1 MSDEAVPSVRQRGR
15 AASERVL
22 IEAAMACFAE
32 FGPNDVSVRAIAELA
47 GVNHGLVHHY
57 FGSKAGLVEAVV
69 RDVQEYFAESLASGG
84 GVSFMT
90 TEDPRPHIAMRAMA
104 RIIVDG
110 AMPTH
115 QVEFPVMA
123 AAAEVVHN
131 LGVQDEQQ
139 SRLLAAQV
147 LAMLMG
153 WSLFEPFL
161 VAAIGRNLD
170 ETTELRTQLSASA
183 LQMVTASVNR

>member
-1 MSDEAVPSVRQRGR
+1 MRGKSLLMSQSLELVRCGR
-15 AASERVL
+15 KVGHV
-22 IEAAMACFAE
+22 I
-32 FGPNDVSVRAIAELA
+32 
-47 GVNHGLVHHY
+47 
-57 FGSKAGLVEAVV
+57 
-69 RDVQEYFAESLASGG
+69 
-84 GVSFMT
+84 
-90 TEDPRPHIAMRAMA
+90 
-104 RIIVDG
+104 
-110 AMPTH
+110 
-115 QVEFPVMA
+115 
-123 AAAEVVHN
+123 
-131 LGVQDEQQ
+131 GVQDEQQ

>member
-1 MSDEAVPSVRQRGR
+1 VHSD
-15 AASERVL
+15 
-22 IEAAMACFAE
+22 
-32 FGPNDVSVRAIAELA
+32 D
-47 GVNHGLVHHY
+47 
-57 FGSKAGLVEAVV
+57 
-69 RDVQEYFAESLASGG
+69 
-84 GVSFMT
+84 
-90 TEDPRPHIAMRAMA
+90 A
-104 RIIVDG
+104 RLG
-110 AMPTH
+110 
-115 QVEFPVMA
+115 FR
-123 AAAEVVHN
+123 
-131 LGVQDEQQ
+131 GVQDEQQ

>member
-1 MSDEAVPSVRQRGR
+1 
-15 AASERVL
+15 
-22 IEAAMACFAE
+22 MACFAE
-32 FGPNDVSVRAIAELA
+32 FGPNDVSVRAIAERA

-84 GVSFMT
+84 GISFMT

-110 AMPTH
+110 AMPAQ

-123 AAAEVVHN
+123 AAAEVVRHA
-131 LGVQDEQQ
+131 LP
-139 SRLLAAQV
+139 AA
-147 LAMLMG
+147 
-153 WSLFEPFL
+153 
-161 VAAIGRNLD
+161 
-170 ETTELRTQLSASA
+170 SASA
-183 LQMVTASVNR
+183 SSLPASASPLPPRRRTCFLLSRWL